1 MKEQELKNAM
11 NRIQISDE
19 MQNRISEKIKKDRI
33 FQCGLD
39 YIR

>member
-19 MQNRISEKIKKDRI
+19 MQNRISEKIKKVS
-33 FQCGLD
+33 
-39 YIR
+39 